1 MEEKFVF
8 LIHSRAP
15 QFLFNIHCR
24 LVKVCSN
31 GGSMTIRSV
40 RIHLWSFGLLFCGRG
55 LGVRGF
61 WILGRVLGT
70 NIIIM
75 ESNGKC

>member
-61 WILGRVLGT
+61 WILGRVLGM
-70 NIIIM
+70 N
-75 ESNGKC
+75 NHGK